1 MIEVFYYDN
10 GVKKGDVKDLSS
22 LKEFPLWIDVIGIT
36 KKEGE
41 LLGKEFDLHPLTQE
55 DLVSSNTRVKV
66 EEFPNYLFCV
76 FYGIEKTKL
85 VKLVD
90 IDFILGNTFII
101 TNHTKELSSFVSLK
115 ESTDKLGQLFQKG
128 PEFIFHTLLDEEIDY
143 YYPILE
149 RIDDQMELVEEELTK
164 RIQRGTLR
172 KILDMKRTL
181 SMVRKT
187 AFAHREKVGFLVRN
201 EYKFISKNAVFYFRD
216 IYDHAIRVSD
226 KVDNSRELVSNAFDL
241 YMSAMSNNTNE
252 IMKVLSVFATIALPL
267 TVISSIYGT
276 NFEVLPGA
284 HNPSGF
290 WLMMGFM
297 FVMSVGFLYFFRRKG
312 WF

>member
-1 MIEVFYYDN
+1 MIEVFYYDS
-10 GVKKGDVKDLSS
+10 GVKKGDVKDLNS
-22 LKEFPLWIDVIGIT
+22 LKEFPLWVDVTGIT

-41 LLGKEFDLHPLTQE
+41 FLGKEFDLHLLTQE

-76 FYGIEKTKL
+76 FYGIEKAKA

-101 TNHTKELSSFVSLK
+101 TNHTKELSSFASLK
-115 ESTDKLGQLFQKG
+115 SSEEKLGQLFQKG
-128 PEFIFHTLLDEEIDY
+128 PEFIFHHILDEEIDY

-149 RIDDQMELVEEELTK
+149 RIDDQMEQVEEELTK
-164 RIQRGTLR
+164 RIQGGTLR

-216 IYDHAIRVSD
+216 VYDHAIRVSD
-226 KVDNSRELVSNAFDL
+226 KVDNSRELVSNSFDL

-284 HNPSGF
+284 HNPAGF
-290 WLMMGFM
+290 WLMMSSM
-297 FVMSVGFLYFFRRKG
+297 LLLSVGFLYFFRRKG

>member
-1 MIEVFYYDN
+1 
-10 GVKKGDVKDLSS
+10 
-22 LKEFPLWIDVIGIT
+22 
-36 KKEGE
+36 
-41 LLGKEFDLHPLTQE
+41 
-55 DLVSSNTRVKV
+55 LVNSNTRVKV

-76 FYGIEKTKL
+76 FYGIEK
-85 VKLVD
+85 VKNVRLVD

-101 TNHTKELSSFVSLK
+101 TNHTKELASFFSLK

-128 PEFIFHTLLDEEIDY
+128 PEFIFHNLLDGEIGY
-143 YYPILE
+143 YYPTLE
-149 RIDDQMELVEEELTK
+149 RIDDQMEQVEEELTK

-181 SMVRKT
+181 SMVRKI

-216 IYDHAIRVSD
+216 VYDHAIRVSD
-226 KVDNSRELVSNAFDL
+226 KVDNSRELVSNSFDL

-252 IMKVLSVFATIALPL
+252 IMKVLSVFATIALPM

-284 HNPSGF
+284 HSPFGF
-290 WLMMGFM
+290 WMMMGSM
-297 FVMSVGFLYFFRRKG
+297 LVVSVGFLYFFRRKG